1 MHVRGSSSGG
11 VSGHWILL
19 LLAYASLHGCTQYE
33 TEQSTVS
40 GDSTH
45 LVAAFEGLLAT
56 SAADAFLVVGVSG
69 AEDFLQF
76 TAVPGSVQLDY
87 PLITGRQR
95 EVRASLERV
104 CADLGLVQVVSS
116 GSDGSEF
123 LDYDINGRGDSRRD
137 TSSRFWG
144 KR

>member
-69 AEDFLQF
+69 AEDFLQL
-76 TAVPGSVQLDY
+76 TAVPGSVQLDLSLDY
-87 PLITGRQR
+87 GKAAGSASEFGTRLRRLGISSGGFIRLGRQR
-95 EVRASLERV
+95 IPRLRH
-104 CADLGLVQVVSS
+104 Q
-116 GSDGSEF
+116 
-123 LDYDINGRGDSRRD
+123 RSRR
-137 TSSRFWG
+137 
-144 KR
+144 